1 MTYVGVKDKA
11 CAGECPVECID
22 CGACEP
28 VCPVE
33 AIVCEDDV
41 PGRGPSS
48 PARTRS
54 SSTSSAPPAAP
65 PRPARC
71 PTTPTTSL
79 ATSPAGN
86 ATCPCV
92 RYRIVAASAVAR
104 AAPLGVGDRHAVPA
118 GSPAHPRRCRQ
129 AGGDPLAARTG

>member
-1 MTYVGVKDKA
+1 MTDVITGPCTGVKDKT
-11 CAGECPVECID
+11 CAGECPVGCIYEGQRMPCTHSGECAD

-54 SSTSSAPPAAP
+54 SSTSSA
-65 PRPARC
+65 R
-71 PTTPTTSL
+71 L
-79 ATSPAGN
+79 
-86 ATCPCV
+86 
-92 RYRIVAASAVAR
+92 
-104 AAPLGVGDRHAVPA
+104 
-118 GSPAHPRRCRQ
+118 PRRRPKT
-129 AGGDPLAARTG
+129 GPLPDDTDHVASYVTSR